1 MKNSK
6 VKNLK
11 RTCQN
16 MMAMETS
23 RSENN
28 DVLPSSSHKMSS
40 EVSKFDSFWKKI
52 EIENGLTA
60 KVSGH
65 PLPATP
71 PPTTTTALLLWTG
84 LNHIFELWS
93 NNLIWVHNKDH

>member
-16 MMAMETS
+16 MIAMETS

-40 EVSKFDSFWKKI
+40 EVSKFDSFWKKLKLKMVWLLKSA
-52 EIENGLTA
+52 GTLC
-60 KVSGH
+60 
-65 PLPATP
+65 PLPLP
-71 PPTTTTALLLWTG
+71 PPPQPLFCSEQG
-84 LNHIFELWS
+84 
-93 NNLIWVHNKDH
+93 